1 MTFRPTTTPLHYL
14 PALLALLLAGLAFW
28 LWGLLGARVFNPAN
42 PEERIF
48 NMEVFLLGLALALTL
63 AAIGML
69 SYLAWCIFSMRY
81 HLDERQLQIWV
92 GGVRHAVP
100 IASISAVYAPG
111 EEVEGEP
118 VEVVWK
124 RTNPPLPGYVVGAGV
139 STQLGNVVAVATQ
152 PSGRQVYVATP
163 GLAFALSPANEDR
176 FVKGL
181 RARLRPPAEEE
192 DELDTEEA
200 ITALMRARP
209 RTDLRGISSWGAPIW
224 ADGVS
229 RALLL
234 GGLALCVLLFSYI
247 SAVFSTLPENL
258 PFHWDAQGQP
268 DVIEP
273 SSFLLRLP
281 AFALGIWL
289 FNALA
294 ARLVLTRERAATLLL
309 LAGGFA
315 VQIIFAA
322 AAMSIVL
329 RA

>member
-28 LWGLLGARVFNPAN
+28 LWGLLGARVFSTAN
-42 PEERIF
+42 VEERIF

-92 GGVRHAVP
+92 GGVWHAVP
-100 IASISAVYAPG
+100 IASINAVYAPG

-118 VEVVWK
+118 LEVVWK

-139 STQLGNVVAVATQ
+139 STQFGNVVAVATQ
-152 PSGRQVYVATP
+152 PAGRQVIVATL

-181 RARLRPPAEEE
+181 RARLRPSTEDH

-209 RTDLRGISSWGAPIW
+209 RTDLHGISSWGAPLW

-229 RALLL
+229 RALFL
-234 GGLALCVLLFSYI
+234 GGLALCVLLFAYLATVYSG
-247 SAVFSTLPENL
+247 LPENL
-258 PFHWDAQGQP
+258 PIHWDAQGQP
-268 DVIEP
+268 DFIGGPIE
-273 SSFLLRLP
+273 LLRLP

-289 FNALA
+289 ANAIA